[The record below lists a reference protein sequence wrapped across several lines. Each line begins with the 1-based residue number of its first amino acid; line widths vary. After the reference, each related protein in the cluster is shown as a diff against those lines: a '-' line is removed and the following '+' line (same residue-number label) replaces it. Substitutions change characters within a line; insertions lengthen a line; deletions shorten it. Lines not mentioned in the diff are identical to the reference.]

1 MLSGFTVDLKMVN
14 ASKSMVREQ
23 FRFAAWHIRTVSC
36 KEIEL
41 IEEMKKYRLEM
52 RRVSEAKVRR
62 NGKKV
67 IDNVRCVF

>member
-1 MLSGFTVDLKMVN
+1 MLSEFIVVLKMVN

-23 FRFAAWHIRTVSC
+23 FRFGSWNIRTVSC

-41 IEEMKKYRLEM
+41 VEEMKKYRLEM
-52 RRVSEAKVRR
+52 RHVSEAKVRR
-62 NGKKV
+62 NGKKA